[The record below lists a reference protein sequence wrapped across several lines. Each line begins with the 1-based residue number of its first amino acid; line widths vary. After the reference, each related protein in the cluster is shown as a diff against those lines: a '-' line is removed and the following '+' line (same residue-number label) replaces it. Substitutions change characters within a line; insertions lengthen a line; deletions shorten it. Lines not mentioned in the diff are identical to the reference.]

1 MNLKGI
7 FKQIPR
13 YSKHLVTWAK
23 ANSNWLLAAFA
34 ALGVALTA
42 EEAIRATV
50 KAVKVC
56 EEKQIKDGKEIVR
69 TVWKLYIPMMGF
81 FLLTTVAIGGNAHIN
96 ARRLATAAGLIALK
110 DADLKG
116 FKDKAKEMLG
126 ERKVDKM
133 EDEIER
139 DIVDKDPPPS
149 EDRIKKTGHGND
161 LFREYLTGQYLRA
174 CPEWIQVVEGKLND
188 QQESDLD
195 GQVTAGYYLDEL
207 GADSDCYVANMIF
220 DKAEMLE
227 MGYKRIV
234 LDVTTCGWKEV
245 NGKQE
250 MVSTIRPRPLPS
262 GA

>member
-23 ANSNWLLAAFA
+23 ANSNWLLAAFT
-34 ALGVALTA
+34 ALGVVLTA

-56 EEKQIKDGKEIVR
+56 EEKQLKDGKEIVK
-69 TVWKLYIPMMGF
+69 TVWKLYIPMVGF

-96 ARRLATAAGLIALK
+96 ARRLTTAAGLIALK
-110 DADLKG
+110 EADLKS

-126 ERKVDKM
+126 ERKVDKI
-133 EDEIER
+133 EDEVER
-139 DIVDKDPPPS
+139 DIVDQNPPPT
-149 EDRIKKTGHGND
+149 EDKIRKTGHGND
-161 LFREYLTGQYLRA
+161 LFREYLTGQYIRA
-174 CPEWIQVVEGKLND
+174 CPEWIMAVEGRLNEK
-188 QQESDLD
+188 QD
-195 GQVTAGYYLDEL
+195 GDFDGVVTAGYYLDEL
-207 GADSDCYVANMIF
+207 GADPDCYVGNMIF
-220 DKAEMLE
+220 DKTAMLE
-227 MGYKRIV
+227 QGYKKIE

-262 GA
+262 EA